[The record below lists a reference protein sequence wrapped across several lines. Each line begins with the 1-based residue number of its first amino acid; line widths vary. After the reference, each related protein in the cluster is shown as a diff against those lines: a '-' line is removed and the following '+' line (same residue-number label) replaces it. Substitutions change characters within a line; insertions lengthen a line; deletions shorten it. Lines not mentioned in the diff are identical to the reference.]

1 MCIRDRNATFLKQL
15 ETTHISSNQNNRYLV
30 DNMEGALGG
39 TGKKFDWS
47 KLHEHDLSEI
57 MLAGGIGVEDI
68 DFLKELNVWG
78 IDVNSRFEIEPGK
91 KDHNLLESLRKDNE

>member
-1 MCIRDRNATFLKQL
+1 
-15 ETTHISSNQNNRYLV
+15 
-30 DNMEGALGG
+30 
-39 TGKKFDWS
+39 
-47 KLHEHDLSEI
+47 

>member
-1 MCIRDRNATFLKQL
+1 
-15 ETTHISSNQNNRYLV
+15 
-30 DNMEGALGG
+30 
-39 TGKKFDWS
+39 
-47 KLHEHDLSEI
+47 

-91 KDHNLLESLRKDNE
+91 RIIIY